1 MQVSF
6 KSRIPKM
13 ESYPLKLSDLE
24 RALEGVPQFERL
36 DVSFWRYETVESR
49 AEDVKRVLSLHYSR
63 SKVGLTVPA
72 ASVAQLIEPKW
83 RVQISP
89 VPRDLRHRI
98 HDLLIAGALPHAK
111 EWLTDAFKKD
121 GEVGAFWVDY
131 KYDFGL
137 EKLVMPRKTE
147 VRGT

>member
-1 MQVSF
+1 MQVSS

-24 RALEGVPQFERL
+24 RAFEGVPQFERL
-36 DVSFWRYETVESR
+36 DVSFWRYETAESR

-63 SKVGLTVPA
+63 SKVGLTVSA

-98 HDLLIAGALPHAK
+98 RDSLIADALPHAK
-111 EWLTDAFKKD
+111 DWLIKTFNKD
-121 GEVGAFWVDY
+121 GEIGAYWVEY

-137 EKLVMPRKTE
+137 ERLLIPRKTQ